1 MFQQAINVDTIL
13 KNYDTVTIQFEKQ
26 FLNCTVMEH
35 NTLTDQSINASVTN
49 PTEDH
54 PPVSPQLLKAMNP
67 SALDPRFN
75 KVDAVVAWLNERIEM
90 RFYAPGARVPSVRQL
105 ADKLGVSRFTV
116 VNAYEKMVAAG
127 TLTSRAGSGFY
138 VAQAIHVAKSEPD
151 SAQKNL
157 LAFQE
162 TSVVDAKWLLRHLFS
177 DLPDDRTPGSGILP
191 RSWLENERMGVAV
204 RAVTRSTDAHIYDYG
219 HVSGY
224 APLREQIVVQ
234 LHPLGIHAQPDQVVT
249 TNGVSM
255 AIDLVARYFLNPGD
269 AVLVDDP
276 CWFWLYGCLQAQG
289 LRVIPVPREPDGP
302 NIDVL
307 THIMQTER
315 PKLYVTNSVL
325 HNPTSYGVT
334 PARAYQV
341 LRLLEEYDAYMLE
354 DDIYGD
360 LHTGLSKGAPALRYA
375 ALDQLK
381 RVFYIASFSK
391 CLGAD
396 LRVGLLCCPQEHTQ
410 GIIMR
415 KMLSAMVC
423 SELNERIV
431 HRLLID
437 GQQRRHLEKLRQR
450 LATAHEQMRVQ
461 LPKIGLQ
468 YPEHAQEGIFLW
480 IDTGVDTNALA
491 LAAKNDGWLVAP
503 GSLFSPKLGASTMMR
518 LNVTRTTDA
527 FFAWLGH
534 YLEQHK
540 TP

>member
-1 MFQQAINVDTIL
+1 
-13 KNYDTVTIQFEKQ
+13 
-26 FLNCTVMEH
+26 MEN
-35 NTLTDQSINASVTN
+35 NTLTGQSPDASAKFDESMT
-49 PTEDH
+49 PTS
-54 PPVSPQLLKAMNP
+54 VSPQLLNAMNP

-302 NIDVL
+302 NIEVL

-325 HNPTSYGVT
+325 HNPTSYGIT

-410 GIIMR
+410 GIILR

-423 SELNERIV
+423 SEMNERIV

>member
-1 MFQQAINVDTIL
+1 MDDYTLFQRLSQSSLNGSKATPVPAKVVTPTTHEKGKYQAV
-13 KNYDTVTIQFEKQ
+13 
-26 FLNCTVMEH
+26 
-35 NTLTDQSINASVTN
+35 NAMS
-49 PTEDH
+49 
-54 PPVSPQLLKAMNP
+54 P

-75 KVDAVVAWLNERIEM
+75 KVDAVVAWLTERIDM

-105 ADKLGVSRFTV
+105 ADKLEVSRFTV
-116 VNAYEKMVAAG
+116 VNAYEKMVATGA
-127 TLTSRAGSGFY
+127 LVSRAGSGFY
-138 VAQAIHVAKSEPD
+138 VAQSIQVNTSEPD

-177 DLPDDRTPGSGILP
+177 DLPDDRSPGSGLLP

-204 RAVTRSTDAHIYDYG
+204 RSVTRGTDAHIYDYG
-219 HVSGY
+219 NVNGY

-234 LHPLGIHAQPDQVVT
+234 LHPLGIHVQPDQVVT

-269 AVLVDDP
+269 AVVVDDP

-289 LRVIPVPREPDGP
+289 LRVIPVPRDPEGP
-302 NIDVL
+302 NIEAL
-307 THIMQTER
+307 TRIMQLDQ

-325 HNPTSYGVT
+325 HNPTSYGIT

-360 LHTGLSKGAPALRYA
+360 LHSGLTKGAPALRYA

-396 LRVGLLCCPQEHTQ
+396 LRVGLLCCPEEHIQ

-431 HRLLID
+431 HRLLLD

-450 LATAHEQMRVQ
+450 LVSAHERMREQ

-480 IDTGVDTNALA
+480 VDTGVDTNELA
-491 LAAKNDGWLVAP
+491 MAAKNDRWLVAP
-503 GSLFSPKLGASTMMR
+503 GSLFSPRLGASTMMR
-518 LNVTRTTDA
+518 LNVTRTTPE
-527 FFAWLGH
+527 FINWLGG
-534 YLEQHK
+534 YLDK
-540 TP
+540 YR